1 MKRVYS
7 LDWLSALR
15 AALAG
20 CVLLLAACGS
30 GGGMSSSA
38 TPAGSTSST
47 ENSDTSLAGPTLR
60 GVLHGGQSPITGA
73 TLSLVA
79 AGQPASA
86 AAQTLGTT
94 ISDTNGNFSFTYTC
108 PSASSLI
115 YVVAEGG
122 NAGGGGNSAIKLM
135 AALGPCGT
143 LPPSIVVNELTT
155 VAAVYALNAFS
166 NLSNTVAGLSGCVDC
181 APTTQSDMRLL
192 HGNSPAINNAFQTA
206 ALLADVTTGAPAKS
220 LPASVSC
227 SAGLIAAPVNCSALQ
242 KLTGLGNSLAACV
255 NSASGSTQCAML
267 FECAVP
273 GSSFDLKSSTDSCV
287 VPAGAT
293 ESTGT
298 LAATLSIARNAGS
311 IAISGIAYLAARNVV
326 FSPGLSNANDWT
338 IALNFTGGGL
348 ANPASIAVDGAGD
361 VWVANYTGGSVTELS
376 AGGVPISPVTGFTGG
391 GLGGLE
397 YALAIDRAG
406 NVWVANFSGSS
417 VTELNAGGNPLSP
430 PAGFV
435 GGENPQGIA
444 VDGAGNIWVADHGN
458 SVMKLDAN
466 GNLLSPAG
474 GFTAGGLYDAWGIA
488 IDGTGNVW
496 VTDATVGAS
505 GGNSVTKLN
514 AGGNPLSPATGFTG
528 GRLDNPV
535 AIAIDSAGNAW
546 VANETGNSVTEFS
559 PSGSVLSPA
568 GITLN
573 EFGGGGLNA
582 PYAIAIDG
590 AGNVWLPN
598 SGSSTVTEFNSKG
611 TPLSPYNFSG
621 AAGGFTGGGLSAPS
635 GIAIDQAGDVWVT
648 DSGSSSVTEV
658 IGAAAPVMTPLVAS
672 ITQPAAVLSSI
683 AVTPTSADVTVG
695 GTQQFTATGTYA
707 NDATMNLSNAVT
719 WSSSNT
725 GVATFAASGGLATC
739 VAPGTVSVTASL
751 AQNGATITG
760 FVTQGLVC
768 SAPVASLVSIAV
780 TPAAPS
786 IAVGATQQFTATGTY
801 SDGTTQNLTSTATW
815 ASASTAV
822 ATLSSST
829 PGLASGVAA
838 GGPDTI
844 SAAVTPSG
852 GTAVTGAAQLTVAA
866 AVTTGPA
873 CYAAPASPGG
883 GADAWDNQSYCV
895 PFSGSTDMNYVFT
908 GTLSFTTALGG
919 GALVQCQYWSSGTVN
934 GTGSAS
940 TGPTTCAGS
949 FEGGPTL
956 IITDTSD
963 NYFELTFSTT
973 AIVSGS
979 FSANVFGPGGGA
991 GSGTVTSTGP
1001 TL

>member
-1 MKRVYS
+1 
-7 LDWLSALR
+7 
-15 AALAG
+15 
-20 CVLLLAACGS
+20 
-30 GGGMSSSA
+30 MSSTA
-38 TPAGSTSST
+38 APAGSTSST
-47 ENSDTSLAGPTLR
+47 SNSDTSLAGPALR

-73 TLSLVA
+73 TLNLFA
-79 AGQPASA
+79 AGQPATA
-86 AAQTLGTT
+86 TAGYPIGLA
-94 ISDTNGNFSFTYTC
+94 ISDSVGQFSITYTC
-108 PSASSLI
+108 PSAGSLI
-115 YVVAEGG
+115 YIVADGG
-122 NAGGGGNSAIKLM
+122 NAGGGANPAIRLM

-143 LPPSIVVNELTT
+143 LPSSIVVNELTT

-166 NLSNTVAGLSGCVDC
+166 YINNTAAGLGGCVDC
-181 APTTQSDMRLL
+181 ASTTRSDMTDL
-192 HGNSPAINNAFQTA
+192 HGNSPAMNNAFQTA

-227 SAGLIAAPVNCSALQ
+227 SAGLITAPVNCSALQ

-287 VPAGAT
+287 VPTGAT
-293 ESTGT
+293 ESSDT
-298 LAATLSIARNAGS
+298 LGATLSIARNPGS

-326 FSPGLSNANDWT
+326 FSPGLTNADDWT

-348 ANPASIAVDGAGD
+348 AHPAAIAIDGAGD
-361 VWVANYTGGSVTELS
+361 VWVANNSGGSVTELN
-376 AGGVPISPVTGFTGG
+376 AGGVAISPPTGFTGG
-391 GLGGLE
+391 GLGGEFE
-397 YALAIDRAG
+397 YALAIDGAG
-406 NVWVANFSGSS
+406 DVWVANFTGSS

-430 PAGFV
+430 PSGFD

-444 VDGAGNIWVADHGN
+444 VDGAGNIWVADHDN

-474 GFTAGGLYDAWGIA
+474 GYTAGGLYDAWGIA
-488 IDGTGNVW
+488 VDGTGNVW
-496 VTDATVGAS
+496 VTDAGVGAS
-505 GGNSVTKLN
+505 GGNSVTKLT

-535 AIAIDSAGNAW
+535 AIAIDSSGNAW

-559 PSGSVLSPA
+559 SSGSVLSPA

-573 EFGGGGLNA
+573 EFAGGGLNA

-621 AAGGFTGGGLSAPS
+621 AAGGFTGGGLSTPS

-672 ITQPAAVLSSI
+672 IAQPAAVLSSI

-695 GTQQFTATGTYA
+695 GTQQFTATGTYS
-707 NDATMNLSNAVT
+707 NDSTMNLTGTVA
-719 WSSSNT
+719 WSSSNSA
-725 GVATFAASGGLATC
+725 VATVASTGGLATC

-751 AQNGATITG
+751 AQGEATITG

-815 ASASTAV
+815 ASASTAI

-852 GTAVTGAAQLTVAA
+852 GTVVTGTAQLTVAA
-866 AVTTGPA
+866 PVTGPA

-883 GADAWDNQSYCV
+883 GTDAWDNQSYCV

-949 FEGGPTL
+949 FEGGPNL

-963 NYFELTFSTT
+963 NYFELAFSTT
-973 AIVSGS
+973 AIASGS
-979 FSANVFGPGGGA
+979 LSANVFGPGGGA